1 MSTTTP
7 APPFDALVGYFGF
20 NKFSPSRAAKI
31 TRETPTQWVEDNG
44 TRWRKNTRRQVGDTS
59 ASWQPFRIAVPGD
72 DDFDPAEV
80 RRIHQEA
87 EARVFRGHLRKALD
101 QKTVE
106 DMAEHIRAAAALL
119 TEWETRA

>member
-1 MSTTTP
+1 MTTTTP
-7 APPFDALVGYFGF
+7 APPFDALVGYFDFKGF
-20 NKFSPSRAAKI
+20 NPRRVAKI

-44 TRWRKNTRRQVGDTS
+44 TRWRKNKRRQVGDNS
-59 ASWQPFRIAVPGD
+59 VSLYPSCIVVPGD
-72 DDFDPAEV
+72 EEFDPAEV

-87 EARVFRGHLRKALD
+87 EAQVFRGHLRKALD

-119 TEWETRA
+119 TEWENRA